1 MVKAPYVA
9 RRVARD
15 NVLMWSVTFCQDRS
29 TDAQARVHSRVIDKM
44 ETIISGKEV
53 NRSPATPKAQMLTFK

>member
-29 TDAQARVHSRVIDKM
+29 TDVQTRVHGRVIDKT
-44 ETIISGKEV
+44 ERIISSKEV
-53 NRSPATPKAQMLTFK
+53 KRSPARPKAQMLKFK